1 MYFSFLLKSKYSS
14 FVPKLYAI
22 QSWYKMDI
30 AARGHNIAGMMI
42 LHTYVK
48 HSSNLP
54 HLNVEKTTGA
64 KTQRLAK
71 KLTVKGLDPSSIFSC
86 SHHLRIEQELQT
98 TIWNSK
104 SSNTVDPEKVNL
116 LQDLNTATST
126 ARYGNTDRSP
136 GPSMSDSPGPDLEK
150 IASQLTDDISN
161 FFMKAQNWNMYHK
174 EMVLQDNIRGVK
186 FVGLERYK
194 MLVNI
199 MRIIAH
205 IRFLYVKMTILSVT
219 KEKQGTISVRWRV
232 VGLGLMKM
240 LVRYFPDRLWE
251 KGSMERIAP
260 VYFDG
265 YSTYYVNSESKIY
278 QHTVDRVMEDKDK
291 GVRKSV
297 FQKLSELGSKSGT
310 QPAL

>member
-1 MYFSFLLKSKYSS
+1 MYFSFLLKSRYSN

-22 QSWYKMDI
+22 QSWNKMDI
-30 AARGHNIAGMMI
+30 AARGHNIVGMMI
-42 LHTYVK
+42 IHTYVK
-48 HSSNLP
+48 YSSNLP
-54 HLNVEKTTGA
+54 HLNVIRTTEA
-64 KTQRLAK
+64 EVQRL
-71 KLTVKGLDPSSIFSC
+71 VKRSAVKRLDLSIFSR
-86 SHHLRIEQELQT
+86 SYGLPIEQELQT
-98 TIWNSK
+98 TFWNNK

-116 LQDLNTATST
+116 LQDLSTTTTT
-126 ARYGNTDRSP
+126 ARYGNTDRPP
-136 GPSMSDSPGPDLEK
+136 GPSLPDSPGPDLEK

-194 MLVNI
+194 LLVNI
-199 MRIIAH
+199 LRIIAH
-205 IRFLYVKMTILSVT
+205 MRFLYVKMTILSVT

-260 VYFDG
+260 VYIDG
-265 YSTYYVNSESKIY
+265 YSTFYVNSESEIY
-278 QHTVDRVMEDKDK
+278 QHTVDKVMKDKDG